1 MAAMWPSPPLPGLAW
16 PTARPST
23 PERLAKGKGGK
34 KIEVKFYWPPAPTG
48 PTAGYTAP
56 LKAWKETVI
65 TGITE
70 EPISLKGWYS
80 QTYAPGHHNFW
91 EEFIFEPSKEE
102 GISGEKLAELEDNDV
117 KLIYLFIDR
126 GRSAD
131 AYIIGFDDEARAF

>member
-1 MAAMWPSPPLPGLAW
+1 M
-16 PTARPST
+16 
-23 PERLAKGKGGK
+23 
-34 KIEVKFYWPPAPTG
+34 
-48 PTAGYTAP
+48 
-56 LKAWKETVI
+56 AWKETLI

-70 EPISLKGWYS
+70 EPSSLKGWYS

-102 GISGEKLAELEDNDV
+102 GISGEQLAELEGNDV